1 MPHHTRHAN
10 RRVGVVSSATDRV
23 SATADAFKSEGSQ
36 MKKFLTWTGIA
47 AGLTYFLDP
56 QQGNRRRKMTVQR
69 AGGMFRSLMGR
80 SQSAGRAVG
89 SQAYGVTQK
98 VANLREEEKDL
109 TDETLKSKVE
119 TELFRDAEAPK
130 GQVDVNV
137 VDGVVYLRGELEE
150 EMIDDLVAAA
160 RKVSGVKGV
169 ENLLHT
175 PGTPAPTTPEGS
187 SS

>member
-1 MPHHTRHAN
+1 
-10 RRVGVVSSATDRV
+10 
-23 SATADAFKSEGSQ
+23 
-36 MKKFLTWTGIA
+36 MKKFLTWTGLA

-56 QQGNRRRKMTVQR
+56 QQGNRRRKMAAQR
-69 AGGMFRSLMGR
+69 AGGMFRRLLGR
-80 SQSAGRAVG
+80 SRSAGRAVG

-98 VANLREEEKDL
+98 VANIREEEKEL

-119 TELFRDAEAPK
+119 TELFRDADAPK

-150 EMIDDLVAAA
+150 QMIDDLVASA

-175 PGTPAPTTPEGS
+175 PGTPAPTAPEAAS
-187 SS
+187 S